1 MLSELGAE
9 LLDLTVIEK
18 GVGSALYAV
27 ESGPDPGCGSGGSCS
42 WTLSCSC
49 TI

>member
-9 LLDLTVIEK
+9 LLDLTVTEK

-27 ESGPDPGCGSGGSCS
+27 DNGQEGGCGGGSCS
-42 WTLSCSC
+42 WTLSCTC

>member
-27 ESGPDPGCGSGGSCS
+27 ESGPDQGCGSGSCS
-42 WTLSCSC
+42 WTLSCTC

>member
-9 LLDLTVIEK
+9 LLDLTVTEK
-18 GVGSALYAV
+18 GVGYALYAV
-27 ESGPDPGCGSGGSCS
+27 ESTPDPGCGNGSCS
-42 WTLSCSC
+42 WTLSCTC